1 MPSKG
6 INEHMPQ
13 IRKIILLVEPSR
25 AYCRGLLRGIA
36 KYSRLHGP
44 WIFYHKPPY
53 YRHPAHWVRAL
64 SHQKKLDA
72 DGIIMVEQEKPREFI
87 ELGLPTIASPY
98 IENHIAGAA
107 NIIGDNAAMG
117 RMAAEHLLDRG
128 FKNFAYCGF
137 EDMFGARR
145 RGESFCRR
153 IDEAGFQTYVYKQ
166 PKPRG
171 RRSWEYEQVFMADWL
186 TSLPKPVGLMTCT
199 DDRSQDVVEACKI
212 AGLHVPEELAIIGVD
227 NDELVCELSGPPLSS
242 IALNTQRSGY
252 EAAELLDKMMSRK
265 RKKFADQT
273 IVVHPTHIV
282 TRQSTEILA
291 MEDRDVAA
299 AVRFIRRHA
308 GQVIQVGDVADAVA
322 VSRRSLEQR
331 FRRELGRSV
340 LAEIKRAR
348 VDQVA
353 RMLVETN
360 LSVSQIA
367 LALGYSGVENIA
379 RYFRSEKGMSPLA
392 YRKLYGQK

>member
-1 MPSKG
+1 MAK
-6 INEHMPQ
+6 
-13 IRKIILLVEPSR
+13 IRKVIVLVETSR
-25 AYCRGLLRGIA
+25 AYGRGLLQGIA

-44 WIFYHKPPY
+44 WIFYRKPPY
-53 YRHPAHWVRAL
+53 YRHPAQWVRAL

-72 DGIIMVEQEKPREFI
+72 DGIIMVEQEKPQEFI
-87 ELGLPTIASPY
+87 ALGLPTVASPY
-98 IENHIAGAA
+98 IEDHIASAA

-117 RMAAEHLLDRG
+117 RLAAEHLLDRG

-137 EDMFGARR
+137 EDMFGARS
-145 RGESFCRR
+145 RGESFRRR
-153 IDEAGFQTYVYKQ
+153 ITEAGFQTQIYKK

-171 RRSWEYEQVFMADWL
+171 RRSWEDEQIFMADWL
-186 TSLPKPVGLMTCT
+186 KSLPKPVGLMTCT
-199 DDRSQDVVEACKI
+199 DDRSQDVIEACKV
-212 AGLHVPEELAIIGVD
+212 AALHVPEQVAIIGVD
-227 NDELVCELSGPPLSS
+227 NDELVCELSSPPLSS

-252 EAAELLDKMMSRK
+252 EAAELLNKLMSRK
-265 RKKFADQT
+265 QRKTADHT
-273 IVVHPTHIV
+273 IVVHPTHVV
-282 TRQSTEILA
+282 TRQSTDIMA
-291 MEDRDVAA
+291 MADRDVVE

-308 GQVIQVGDVADAVA
+308 REMIQVDDVVDTVA
-322 VSRRSLEQR
+322 ISRRSLEQR
-331 FRRELGRSV
+331 FRREFGHSV

-360 LSVSQIA
+360 RSVSQIA

>member
-1 MPSKG
+1 MAK
-6 INEHMPQ
+6 
-13 IRKIILLVEPSR
+13 IRKVILLIDTSR

-53 YRHPAHWVRAL
+53 YRHPAHWLKAL
-64 SHQKKLDA
+64 SHQKELDA
-72 DGIIMVEQEKPREFI
+72 DGIIIIEQERPREFVQ
-87 ELGLPTIASPY
+87 LGLPAVASPY
-98 IENHIAGAA
+98 IEDHVAGAA
-107 NIIGDNAAMG
+107 NIVGDNAAMG

-137 EDMFGARR
+137 QDMFGARS

-153 IDEAGFQTYVYKQ
+153 IEQAGFHTHLYKQ
-166 PKPRG
+166 PRPRG
-171 RRSWEYEQVFMADWL
+171 PRSWQDEQISMADWL
-186 TSLPKPVGLMTCT
+186 KSLPKPIGLMTCT
-199 DDRSQDVVEACKI
+199 DDRSRDVVEACKI
-212 AGLHVPEELAIIGVD
+212 AALHVPEELAIIGVD
-227 NDELVCELSGPPLSS
+227 NDELLCELSSPPLSS

-252 EAAELLDKMMSRK
+252 EAAELLDKMMSRRK
-265 RKKFADQT
+265 RKHPDRT
-273 IVVHPTHIV
+273 IVVHPTHVV

-308 GQVIQVGDVADAVA
+308 KEMIQVSDVTEAVA
-322 VSRRSLEQR
+322 VSRRTLEQR
-331 FRRELGRSV
+331 FRRELHRSV
-340 LAEIKRAR
+340 LAEIKRTR
-348 VDQVA
+348 VEQVA

-360 LSVSQIA
+360 LSIAQIA
-367 LALGYSGVENIA
+367 FALGHAGVENIA

-392 YRKLYGQK
+392 YRKRYGQK

>member
-1 MPSKG
+1 MAK
-6 INEHMPQ
+6 
-13 IRKIILLVEPSR
+13 IRKVIVLVETSR
-25 AYCRGLLRGIA
+25 AYGRGLLRGIA

-53 YRHPAHWVRAL
+53 YRHPAHWVRVL

-72 DGIIMVEQEKPREFI
+72 DGIIMVEQEKPEDI
-87 ELGLPTIASPY
+87 IAMGLPTIASPY
-98 IENHIAGAA
+98 IKDRIAGAA
-107 NIIGDNAAMG
+107 NIIGDNDAMG
-117 RMAAEHLLDRG
+117 EMAAEHLLDRG
-128 FKNFAYCGF
+128 FNNFAYCGF
-137 EDMFGARR
+137 EDMFGARS
-145 RGESFCRR
+145 RGESFRRR
-153 IDEAGFQTYVYKQ
+153 IAEAGFRTNIYK
-166 PKPRG
+166 KPRPRG
-171 RRSWEYEQVFMADWL
+171 PRSWEDEQIFMADWL
-186 TSLPKPVGLMTCT
+186 KSLPKPVGLMTCT
-199 DDRSQDVVEACKI
+199 DDRSQDVIEACKI
-212 AGLHVPEELAIIGVD
+212 AALHVPEEVAIIGVD
-227 NDELVCELSGPPLSS
+227 NDELVCELSSPPLSS

-265 RKKFADQT
+265 RIKLANQT
-273 IVVHPTHIV
+273 VVVHPTHIV
-282 TRQSTEILA
+282 TRQSTDILA
-291 MEDRDVAA
+291 MADGDVVAA
-299 AVRFIRRHA
+299 IRFIRRHA
-308 GQVIQVGDVADAVA
+308 KEMIQVDDVVNTVA

-367 LALGYSGVENIA
+367 LALGYAGVENIA